1 MKRREAVKKMALVMG
16 GVLSAPTLSVLLES
30 CTTDKKRTDSKEFS
44 EEEKEMIKRISDIII
59 PETDTPGAVQ
69 AEVPEFI
76 EMMVRETYPEK
87 MQEEFQDGLAA
98 FDKFCQHEYKDN
110 FISLSEEKQKEAVI
124 DLDKQVLGDKEL
136 EEEDLQF
143 YRTFKDLTL
152 LGFFTSETGATET
165 LRYVQTPGS
174 YDGCVEYKEGDKVWA
189 T

>member
-44 EEEKEMIKRISDIII
+44 EEEKEIIKRISDIII

-98 FDKFCQHEYKDN
+98 FDRFCQHE
-110 FISLSEEKQKEAVI
+110 
-124 DLDKQVLGDKEL
+124 
-136 EEEDLQF
+136 
-143 YRTFKDLTL
+143 
-152 LGFFTSETGATET
+152 
-165 LRYVQTPGS
+165 
-174 YDGCVEYKEGDKVWA
+174 
-189 T
+189 